1 MLSNRQRAFVT
12 EYVIDFNATQ
22 AAVRAGYSVATAK
35 QQGSRLLAHSKV
47 KVAVSEALARRA
59 ADAGVKAD
67 EILRELKV
75 IAFSEPSE
83 KYRAGD
89 KLKALELL
97 GRHLKMFTDKV
108 ETSEAPTL
116 GDLVPGLDRKWTD
129 APLVA
134 EPPARTA
141 PEAPAAV
148 AEVPGTAAAVA
159 PAGGARELMPDGTYR
174 RPGAPAASAA
184 RPVVLHDEPPMSIE
198 PSEWEN

>member
-1 MLSNRQRAFVT
+1 MLSERQKRFVDA
-12 EYVIDFNATQ
+12 YVAVPNAAD
-22 AAVRAGYSVATAK
+22 AARRAGYSVAGAK
-35 QQGSRLLAHSKV
+35 QMGSRLLGHPKV
-47 KVAVSEALARRA
+47 KAAICEALARRA
-59 ADAGVKAD
+59 ADSDVKNE

-83 KYRAGD
+83 KYRAVD

-97 GRHLKMFTDKV
+97 GRTRKMFVDKV

-116 GDLVPGLDRKWTD
+116 ADLVPGLDRKWTD
-129 APLVA
+129 APIVA
-134 EPPARTA
+134 ETPARTV

-148 AEVPGTAAAVA
+148 AEVPGAAVA

-184 RPVVLHDEPPMSIE
+184 RPVVLHDEPPLSIE
-198 PSEWEN
+198 TSEWEN